1 MMTFQEV
8 MNSAAGLEAIDYYV
22 ARELCDEAQL
32 DAPGQQCWFNVLL
45 ALSYMQRQGHTC
57 LTLSAIAD
65 SRQFDADE
73 LNEGLSFPSLTRLE
87 QVCTAA
93 LASMPEPVPL
103 VLANGKLFSRRYWE
117 FENEVATAITQRC
130 ALTPLTD
137 PQLRACQ
144 AIWPALFAVTRTDQ
158 QDWQQIAVACSL
170 VQRFSVINGGPGTGK
185 TYTVTRL
192 LLALQAAH
200 EGNLTIQLAA
210 PTGKAAQRLTESI
223 SQSLAPLSGTLSTEL
238 LASIPTQAS
247 TLHRLLG
254 LARFGTGARRDAS
267 KPLNA
272 DVLIVDE
279 ASMVDLALMTR
290 LIRALPPHAR
300 LYLVG
305 DSDQLPAVESGN
317 VLEAMIGD
325 TQKQQAA
332 SELMHT
338 HLASVCPHL
347 PALPVS
353 EHQHWVHTL
362 RASQRFKGVL
372 ADVAAAIQQGNQ
384 AQVTAQVTVYDDAT
398 AGIWHEGVALTAL
411 PDKVQ
416 ALDALALTSFKALMH
431 SQSPAQALAALL
443 RCRWLTPVRRGPYG
457 VEGLNQ
463 LVEQALARHYPV
475 TPGGWYAGRPI
486 MVVENSY
493 AQQLF
498 NGDVGVL
505 WPDTDGQLKAW
516 FAADSGDKEAPLRCL
531 SLSRL
536 PRTETVFAM
545 TVHKSQGSEFAHVVM
560 LVPDAQSSAA
570 RTLNNRALLYTGLTR
585 AKQGCLLV
593 ADTSVLHEV
602 IGRRYNRHSDLAA
615 KLHDRVA
622 DTAPAE

>member
-1 MMTFQEV
+1 MMSLQQV
-8 MNSAAGLEAIDYYV
+8 MNTTTGLEAIDYYV
-22 ARELCDEAQL
+22 ARALCEDAQL
-32 DAPGQQCWFNVLL
+32 DEQGSRCWFTVLL

-57 LTLSAIAD
+57 LTLSAVAD
-65 SRQFDADE
+65 SRQFFEDE
-73 LNEGLSFPSLTRLE
+73 LKEGLSFPSLTRLE
-87 QVCTAA
+87 QVCTTA

-103 VLANGKLFSRRYWE
+103 VFENGQLFSKRYWE
-117 FENEVATAITQRC
+117 FENEVATAISQRT
-130 ALTPLTD
+130 ALIPLTD
-137 PQLRACQ
+137 QQLRDCQ
-144 AIWPALFAVTRTDQ
+144 TIWPALFPVTRAEQ
-158 QDWQQIAVACSL
+158 QDWQQIAVASSL
-170 VQRFSVINGGPGTGK
+170 VQGFSVINGGPGTGK

-200 EGNLTIQLAA
+200 DGNLNIQLAA

-223 SQSLAPLSGTLSTEL
+223 TQSLAPLSASLPKDL
-238 LASIPTQAS
+238 IASIPTQAS

-267 KPLNA
+267 KPLNT

-290 LIRALPPHAR
+290 LVRALPPHAR

-325 TQKQQAA
+325 THERQGA
-332 SELMHT
+332 SEPMQA
-338 HLASVCPHL
+338 HLATLCSHL
-347 PALPVS
+347 PVLPVT

-372 ADVAAAIQQGNQ
+372 AEVAQAIQQGSQ
-384 AQVTAQVTVYDDAT
+384 EQVTAQVTLYEKAT
-398 AGIWHEGVALTAL
+398 AGIWHEGVALTPL
-411 PDKVQ
+411 PDKPQ
-416 ALDALALTSFKALMH
+416 TLHALALTSFQALMQ
-431 SQSPAQALAALL
+431 SQSPAEALAALL
-443 RCRWLTPVRRGPYG
+443 RCRWLTPMRRGPYG

-463 LVEQALARHYPV
+463 LVEQALAQRYPV

-505 WPDTDGQLKAW
+505 WPDENGQLKAW
-516 FAADSGDKEAPLRCL
+516 FAADSGEKDAPLRCL

-570 RTLNNRALLYTGLTR
+570 RALNNRALLYTGLTR

-593 ADTSVLHEV
+593 ADTPVLHEV
-602 IGRRYNRHSDLAA
+602 IGRRYIRHSGLEA
-615 KLHDRVA
+615 KLGGGMAASVPD
-622 DTAPAE
+622 E